1 MKVTNI
7 GTKIVNIGSDALL
20 PGKTIDL
27 DPKFEG
33 NDVLTTLAEMNLISI
48 SGKKAAPKPADDSE
62 AKKRAAAEAAAKK
75 TADEEAAKKTAEE
88 AAKNASGSK

>member
-7 GTKIVNIGSDALL
+7 GTKIVNIGSEALL

-27 DPKFEG
+27 ASEFEG
-33 NDVLTTLAEMNLISI
+33 NDVLNTLAEMNLISI
-48 SGKKAAPKPADDSE
+48 SGKKAAPKAADDSE

-75 TADEEAAKKTAEE
+75 AAEEEAAKKAAEE
-88 AAKNASGSK
+88 AAKNAGGSK